1 MMYCKLCSVELESK
15 NKELCEL
22 CADRLIEEEKELKE
36 DREITKTE
44 EIFGS
49 EEAYWIYKVG
59 NYN

>member
-1 MMYCKLCSVELESK
+1 MYCKLCSVESK

-22 CADRLIEEEKELKE
+22 CADRLREEEKELKE

-49 EEAYWIYKVG
+49 EEVYWSYKVG